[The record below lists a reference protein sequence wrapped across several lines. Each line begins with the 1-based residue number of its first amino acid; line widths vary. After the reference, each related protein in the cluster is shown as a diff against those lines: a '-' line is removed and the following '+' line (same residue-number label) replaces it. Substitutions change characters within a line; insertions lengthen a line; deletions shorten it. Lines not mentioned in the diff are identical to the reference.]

1 MEWLA
6 AGHGRLGAFCL
17 VPGTCSPVRHSVE
30 PAGPA
35 GDGGLTGIDGYLSRF
50 YTLTRKRG

>member
-17 VPGTCSPVRHSVE
+17 VPVRLSGILLSLLGQQ
-30 PAGPA
+30 AI
-35 GDGGLTGIDGYLSRF
+35 GGLTGIDGYLSRF
-50 YTLTRKRG
+50 YTVTRERG